1 MLDGLNNAMEYPD
14 TKMAKAEYLNPEDLT
29 LLQNEESLSLLQSNF
44 SSSSCHLEEL
54 HTLFNE
60 SNLGFETIGIAES
73 WIRHSSKPFENV
85 ILPGYNIDQTHFE
98 ISNG

>member
-44 SSSSCHLEEL
+44 SSSSCHLEVNYYL
-54 HTLFNE
+54 NYTL
-60 SNLGFETIGIAES
+60 SLIKATLVLKQLVLQS
-73 WIRHSSKPFENV
+73 
-85 ILPGYNIDQTHFE
+85 PG
-98 ISNG
+98 